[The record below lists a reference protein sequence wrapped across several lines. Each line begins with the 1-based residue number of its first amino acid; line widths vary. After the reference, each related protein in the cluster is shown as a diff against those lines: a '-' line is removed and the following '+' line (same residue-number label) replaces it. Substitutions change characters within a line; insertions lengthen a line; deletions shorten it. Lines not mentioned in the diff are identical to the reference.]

1 MRLPT
6 LPNEHGVRLAFSN
19 DIAFLLPFGVTL
31 GAIALAGSLALVL
44 MAMRARS
51 DALLKRAARRTARA
65 EAKFQKEAAIV
76 SADPGALFV
85 WRNIDGD
92 VEARAGAAAVL
103 ADVLDKDTHGD
114 LKDALQ
120 TLGSGGSLF
129 SLTVPGAD
137 GRVFQAYGKPAA
149 GQAALWLRDV
159 TPDAEANYNLTIRL
173 TASEIERA
181 RLGDLLD
188 VSPMPVWRR
197 NQNLDLVWVN
207 RAYATAVDPA
217 IGQDPVADQMEL
229 DRDSRAIAERAL
241 ETNETQTALHYL
253 VVGGQR
259 RAFEIQCVPMG
270 DGVASFA
277 VDVTDVD
284 ETKRLLQQHID
295 AHEETLHRL
304 PVAVAIFGPDQ
315 RLKFS
320 NKAFVKLWDLDERW
334 LGTHPPDG
342 DILERLREARRLP
355 EQRDFAAW
363 KRERLALYTSVI
375 AEREE
380 HWHLPRGS
388 TLRVT
393 CQPHPFGGLI
403 FIYAD
408 VTNQL
413 ALERSLNQL
422 SSVQRTTIDH
432 LSEALAV
439 FGTDGRLKLSNK
451 AFAEYWQIDP
461 KTLADQPRFADVFA
475 LCRRVLPDEGHWSML
490 TSLITGAT
498 AERRVAFDGLERNDQ
513 KVLSFAAAPLPDG
526 SLLLSY
532 RDVTDTAMREKALE
546 ERNAALL
553 ASDKLKSDFI
563 SNVSYQLR
571 TPLNSIMGFTDML
584 AQGIAGKLT
593 EKQSGYLADILNAS
607 KTLETLI
614 NDILDLALIEAG
626 TIELDRREVDI
637 ADVLASVRPLVEE
650 RARKARVEIVNEGG
664 ASSGTIWADQKRLL
678 QIVYNL
684 VINAIEH
691 TPPNG
696 RIVYGAEGV
705 AGEVRITVSDTGVG
719 IPSEYQPVAFERFES
734 TTRAKDARR
743 AGLGLALVRSFVE
756 LHGGWVELDSVVG
769 KGTRV
774 TCHFP
779 RHAVSEPSIDVPVE
793 AAEPAPKNAAKRDAK
808 TG

>member
-1 MRLPT
+1 
-6 LPNEHGVRLAFSN
+6 
-19 DIAFLLPFGVTL
+19 
-31 GAIALAGSLALVL
+31 
-44 MAMRARS
+44 
-51 DALLKRAARRTARA
+51 
-65 EAKFQKEAAIV
+65 
-76 SADPGALFV
+76 
-85 WRNIDGD
+85 
-92 VEARAGAAAVL
+92 EARAGAAAVL
-103 ADVLDKDTHGD
+103 DGVIENDAQGE
-114 LKDALQ
+114 LKDALD
-120 TLGSGGSLF
+120 TLETGGSLF

-159 TPDAEANYNLTIRL
+159 TPDAEANYSLTVRL

-197 NQNLDLVWVN
+197 GANLDLVWVN
-207 RAYATAVDPA
+207 RAYTTAVDPGM
-217 IGQDPVADQMEL
+217 GQDVIADQLEL
-229 DRDSRAIAERAL
+229 DRESRAIAERAL
-241 ETNETQTALHYL
+241 ETNETQTALHYV

-259 RAFEIQCVPMG
+259 RSFEIQAVPMG

-334 LGTHPPDG
+334 LGTHPADG
-342 DILERLREARRLP
+342 DILERLRDARRLP

-363 KRERLALYTSVI
+363 KKERLALYTSVI
-375 AEREE
+375 EEREE
-380 HWHLPRGS
+380 HWHLPRGA

-432 LSEALAV
+432 LAEALAV

-451 AFAEYWQIDP
+451 AFAEYWRIDP
-461 KTLADQPRFADVFA
+461 KALADQPRFADVFA
-475 LCRRVLPDEGHWSML
+475 LCRRMLPDEGHWSQL
-490 TSLITGAT
+490 TLLVTGAS
-498 AERRVAFDGLERNDQ
+498 ADRHLKIDGLARNDDR
-513 KVLSFAAAPLPDG
+513 VLNFAAAPLPDG

-571 TPLNSIMGFTDML
+571 TPLNSIMGFADAMSTGL
-584 AQGIAGKLT
+584 GGKPND
-593 EKQSGYLADILNAS
+593 KQREYLSDILTAS
-607 KTLETLI
+607 RTLETLI

-626 TIELDRREVDI
+626 TIELDRKDIEV
-637 ADVLASVRPLVEE
+637 ADVLAAVRPLVEE
-650 RARKARVEIVNEGG
+650 RARKARVEIVNECETSIG
-664 ASSGTIWADQKRLL
+664 AVWADQKRLL
-678 QIVYNL
+678 QVVYNL

-705 AGEVRITVSDTGVG
+705 AGEVRLYVNDTGVG
-719 IPSEYQPVAFERFES
+719 IPAEYQPVAFERFES

-756 LHGGWVELDSVVG
+756 LHGGWVELDSAVG

-779 RHAVSEPSIDVPVE
+779 RHAVEAPTGE
-793 AAEPAPKNAAKRDAK
+793 AAAPK
-808 TG
+808 

>member
-1 MRLPT
+1 LD
-6 LPNEHGVRLAFSN
+6 FSN

-31 GAIALAGSLALVL
+31 GAIALAGSLALVM
-44 MAMRARS
+44 MAMRMRS

-76 SADPGALFV
+76 SADPGSLFV

-103 ADVLDKDTHGD
+103 AGVLENDAHGD
-114 LKDALQ
+114 LKDALS
-120 TLGSGGSLF
+120 TLESGGSLF

-159 TPDAEANYNLTIRL
+159 TPDAEANYNLTVRL

-197 NQNLDLVWVN
+197 GQNLDLLWVN
-207 RAYATAVDPA
+207 RAYTAAVDPG
-217 IGQDPVADQMEL
+217 IGQDAVDDQLEL
-229 DRDSRAIAERAL
+229 DRDSRALAEKAL
-241 ETNETQTALHYL
+241 ETNEAQTALHYL

-320 NKAFVKLWDLDERW
+320 NKAFVKLWDLEERW
-334 LGTHPPDG
+334 LATHPSDG
-342 DILERLREARRLP
+342 DILERLRESRRLP

-363 KRERLALYTSVI
+363 KKERLALYTSVI
-375 AEREE
+375 EEREE
-380 HWHLPRGS
+380 HWHLPRGT

-408 VTNQL
+408 VTNQM

-439 FGTDGRLKLSNK
+439 FGTDGRLKLSNR
-451 AFAEYWQIDP
+451 AFAEYWRIDP
-461 KTLADQPRFADVFA
+461 KLLADQPRFADVFA

-490 TSLITGAT
+490 TMLITGAA
-498 AERRVAFDGLERNDQ
+498 AERRVTVDNLERNDD
-513 KVLSFAAAPLPDG
+513 KVLSFSAAPLPDG

-584 AQGIAGKLT
+584 AQGIAGRLT
-593 EKQSGYLADILNAS
+593 EKQNSYLADILNAS

-626 TIELDRREVDI
+626 TIELDRRDVDVG
-637 ADVLASVRPLVEE
+637 DVLASVRPLVEE

-664 ASSGTIWADQKRLL
+664 PADGALWADQKRLL
-678 QIVYNL
+678 QVVYNL

-705 AGEVRITVSDTGVG
+705 AGEVRVYVNDTGVG

-779 RHAVSEPSIDVPVE
+779 RHAVAETPGEVVASDTT
-793 AAEPAPKNAAKRDAK
+793 AAASRSGDGKARGAKGR
-808 TG
+808 

>member
-1 MRLPT
+1 M
-6 LPNEHGVRLAFSN
+6 EASS
-19 DIAFLLPFGVTL
+19 DIAFLLPFGVTV
-31 GAIALAGSLALVL
+31 GAIALAGSLAFVM
-44 MAMRARS
+44 MAMRAQS
-51 DALLKRAARRTARA
+51 DALLKRAVKRTARA
-65 EAKFQKEAAIV
+65 EAKFQREAAIV
-76 SADPGALFV
+76 TGDPGALFV
-85 WRNIDGD
+85 WRNIDGEP
-92 VEARAGAAAVL
+92 EARAGAATVL
-103 ADVLDKDTHGD
+103 AGCLEADQHGD
-114 LKDALQ
+114 LKEALDS
-120 TLGSGGSLF
+120 LGGDGSLF
-129 SLTVPGAD
+129 SMTVPGAD

-159 TPDAEANYNLTIRL
+159 TPDAEQNYNLTVRL
-173 TASEIERA
+173 TASEIERG

-188 VSPMPVWRR
+188 VAPMPVWRR
-197 NQNLDLVWVN
+197 GNDLDLVWAN
-207 RAYATAVDPA
+207 RAYTNAVDPA
-217 IGQDPVADQMEL
+217 IGQDVINDQLEL
-229 DRDSRAIAERAL
+229 DRDSRALAEKAL
-241 ETNETQTALHYL
+241 ATNQTQSEMRYV

-259 RAFEIQCVPMG
+259 RAFDVYAVPMG

-284 ETKRLLQQHID
+284 ETKRLLQKHID
-295 AHEETLHRL
+295 THEETLHRL

-320 NKAFVKLWDLDERW
+320 NKAYAKLWDLDERW
-334 LGTHPPDG
+334 LATHPSDG
-342 DILERLREARRLP
+342 EILERLREMRRLP
-355 EQRDFAAW
+355 EQRDFAPW
-363 KRERLALYTSVI
+363 KKERLALYTNVI
-375 AEREE
+375 DEREE

-403 FIYAD
+403 FIYDD
-408 VTNQL
+408 VTNQM

-432 LSEALAV
+432 LTEALAV
-439 FGTDGRLKLSNK
+439 FGTDGRLKLFNT
-451 AFAEYWQIDP
+451 AFAKDWRIDP
-461 KTLADQPRFADVFA
+461 KSLADQPRFADVFA

-490 TSLITGAT
+490 TMLITGAA
-498 AERRVAFDGLERNDQ
+498 AERRVNVERLQRNDD
-513 KVLSFAAAPLPDG
+513 KVVSFAAAPLPDG

-546 ERNAALL
+546 ERNEALL

-571 TPLNSIMGFTDML
+571 TPLNSIMGFADML
-584 AQGIAGKLT
+584 NQGIAGKLSD
-593 EKQSGYLADILNAS
+593 KQSGYLADILNAS

-626 TIELDRREVDI
+626 TIELDRRDI
-637 ADVLASVRPLVEE
+637 DVAEVLANVRPLVEE
-650 RARKARVEIVNEGG
+650 RARKARVTIECDCDGDI
-664 ASSGTIWADQKRLL
+664 GTVWADQKRLL
-678 QIVYNL
+678 QVVYNL

-705 AGEVRITVSDTGVG
+705 AGEVRVFVNDTGVG
-719 IPSEYQPVAFERFES
+719 IPAAYQPVAFERFES
-734 TTRAKDARR
+734 TTRVKDARR

-756 LHGGWVELDSVVG
+756 LHGGWVELDSTVG

-779 RHAVSEPSIDVPVE
+779 RHKIT
-793 AAEPAPKNAAKRDAK
+793 PASGEGDAGLRGAKA
-808 TG
+808 G

>member
-1 MRLPT
+1 M
-6 LPNEHGVRLAFSN
+6 
-19 DIAFLLPFGVTL
+19 TL
-31 GAIALAGSLALVL
+31 GAIALAGSLALIML
-44 MAMRARS
+44 AMRARS
-51 DALLKRAARRTARA
+51 DALLKRAVRRTARA

-76 SADPGALFV
+76 SADPGSLFV

-92 VEARAGAAAVL
+92 VEARAGASAVL
-103 ADVLDKDTHGD
+103 AGVLDNDEHGD
-114 LKDALQ
+114 LKDALD
-120 TLGSGGSLF
+120 TLGAQGSLF

-159 TPDAEANYNLTIRL
+159 TPDAEANYNLTVRL

-188 VSPMPVWRR
+188 VAPMPVWRR
-197 NQNLDLVWVN
+197 GQNLDLVWAN
-207 RAYATAVDPA
+207 RAYASAVDPG
-217 IGQDPVADQMEL
+217 IGQDIVADQLEL
-229 DRDSRAIAERAL
+229 DRDSRALAEKAL
-241 ETNETQTALHYL
+241 ETNERQSELHYL

-259 RAFEIQCVPMG
+259 RAFEIHAVPMG

-277 VDVTDVD
+277 LDVTDVD

-320 NKAFVKLWDLDERW
+320 NKAFVRLWDLEERW
-334 LGTHPPDG
+334 LGTHPSDG
-342 DILERLREARRLP
+342 DILERLREMRRLP
-355 EQRDFAAW
+355 EQRDFNAW
-363 KRERLALYTSVI
+363 KKERLALYTSVI
-375 AEREE
+375 EEREE

-432 LSEALAV
+432 LTEALAV
-439 FGTDGRLKLSNK
+439 FGTDGRLKLFNK
-451 AFAEYWQIDP
+451 AFAEYWRIDP
-461 KTLADQPRFADVFA
+461 KALADQPRFADVFA
-475 LCRRVLPDEGHWSML
+475 LCRRMLPDEGHWSQL
-490 TSLITGAT
+490 TMLITGAA
-498 AERRVAFDGLERNDQ
+498 AERRVKVDGLECSDERM
-513 KVLSFAAAPLPDG
+513 LSFAAAPLPDG
-526 SLLLSY
+526 ALLLSY

-553 ASDKLKSDFI
+553 ASDKLKSDFV
-563 SNVSYQLR
+563 SNVSRQLR
-571 TPLNSIMGFTDML
+571 DPLNSIMGFADSMNY
-584 AQGIAGKLT
+584 GIAGALN
-593 EKQSGYLADILNAS
+593 EKQKEYVADILTAS

-626 TIELDRREVDI
+626 TIELDRQDIDVAEV
-637 ADVLASVRPLVEE
+637 LGNVRPLVED
-650 RARKARVEIVNEGG
+650 RARKAQVQIVNECDTPI
-664 ASSGTIWADQKRLL
+664 GTVWADQKRLL
-678 QIVYNL
+678 QVVYNL

-705 AGEVRITVSDTGVG
+705 AGEVRVYVNDTGAG
-719 IPSEYQPVAFERFES
+719 IPAAYQPVAFERFES

-769 KGTRV
+769 RGTRV

-779 RHAVSEPSIDVPVE
+779 RHAVGETAGENAPAE
-793 AAEPAPKNAAKRDAK
+793 AEEALDGKKAK
-808 TG
+808 TTKAR

>member
-1 MRLPT
+1 M
-6 LPNEHGVRLAFSN
+6 EFSN
-19 DIAFLLPFGVTL
+19 NIAILLPFGVTL
-31 GAIALAGSLALVL
+31 GAIALAGSLALIM
-44 MAMRARS
+44 MAIRARA
-51 DALLKRAARRTARA
+51 DAQLKLAALRTARA

-76 SADPGALFV
+76 SADPGSLFV

-103 ADVLDKDTHGD
+103 DGVLASDAQGE
-114 LKDALQ
+114 LKDALD
-120 TLGSGGSLF
+120 TLGTGGSLF
-129 SLTVPGAD
+129 SMTVPCAD

-159 TPDAEANYNLTIRL
+159 TPDAEANYNLTVRL

-197 NQNLDLVWVN
+197 GANLDLVWVN
-207 RAYATAVDPA
+207 RAYAAAVDPS
-217 IGQDPVADQMEL
+217 IGQDVIADQLEL
-229 DRDSRAIAERAL
+229 DRDSRALAEKAL
-241 ETNETQTALHYL
+241 ETNATQTALHHI

-259 RAFEIQCVPMG
+259 RSFEIQCVPMG

-284 ETKRLLQQHID
+284 ETKRLLQRHID

-320 NKAFVKLWDLDERW
+320 NKAFAKLWDLEERW
-334 LGTHPPDG
+334 LGTHPADG
-342 DILERLREARRLP
+342 DLLERLREARKLP

-363 KRERLALYTSVI
+363 KKERLALYTSVI
-375 AEREE
+375 EEREE

-432 LSEALAV
+432 LTEALAV
-439 FGTDGRLKLSNK
+439 FGTDGRLKLFNK
-451 AFAEYWQIDP
+451 AFAEYWRIDP
-461 KTLADQPRFADVFA
+461 KALAEQPRFADVFA
-475 LCRRVLPDEGHWSML
+475 LCRRMLPDEAHWSQL
-490 TSLITGAT
+490 TLLVTGAS
-498 AERRVAFDGLERNDQ
+498 AERHTKVERLECNDDRM
-513 KVLSFAAAPLPDG
+513 LSFAAAPLPDG

-571 TPLNSIMGFTDML
+571 TPLNSIMGFADAMNN
-584 AQGIAGKLT
+584 GIGGKLSD
-593 EKQSGYLADILNAS
+593 KQREYLTDILTAS
-607 KTLETLI
+607 RTLETLI

-626 TIELDRREVDI
+626 TIELDRKDI
-637 ADVLASVRPLVEE
+637 DVAEVLAGVKPLVEE
-650 RARKARVEIVNEGG
+650 RARKAHVAIVNECDPSIG
-664 ASSGTIWADQKRLL
+664 AMWGDQKRLL
-678 QIVYNL
+678 QVVYNL

-705 AGEVRITVSDTGVG
+705 AGEVRVYVNDTGVG
-719 IPSEYQPVAFERFES
+719 IPPEYQPVAFERFES

-756 LHGGWVELDSVVG
+756 LHGGWVELDSAVG

-779 RHAVSEPSIDVPVE
+779 RHAVEEQPVDV
-793 AAEPAPKNAAKRDAK
+793 AAADAAAKSAK
-808 TG
+808 IKGTKAR

>member
-1 MRLPT
+1 
-6 LPNEHGVRLAFSN
+6 LAFSN

-31 GAIALAGSLALVL
+31 GAIALAGSLALIM
-44 MAMRARS
+44 MAMRVRS

-76 SADPGALFV
+76 SADPGSLFV

-103 ADVLDKDTHGD
+103 AGVLENDMHGD
-114 LKDALQ
+114 LKDALS
-120 TLGSGGSLF
+120 TLESGGSLF

-159 TPDAEANYNLTIRL
+159 TPDAEANYNLTVRL

-197 NQNLDLVWVN
+197 GQNLDLLWVN
-207 RAYATAVDPA
+207 RAYTAAVDPG
-217 IGQDPVADQMEL
+217 IGQDPIADQLEL
-229 DRDSRAIAERAL
+229 DRDSRALAEKAL
-241 ETNETQTALHYL
+241 ESNEAQTALHYL

-284 ETKRLLQQHID
+284 QTKRLLQQHID

-320 NKAFVKLWDLDERW
+320 NKAFVKLWDLEERW
-334 LGTHPPDG
+334 LATHPSDG
-342 DILERLREARRLP
+342 DILERLRESRRLP

-375 AEREE
+375 EEREE
-380 HWHLPRGS
+380 HWHLPRGT

-408 VTNQL
+408 VTNQM

-439 FGTDGRLKLSNK
+439 FGTDGRLKLSNR
-451 AFAEYWQIDP
+451 AFAEYWRIDP

-490 TSLITGAT
+490 TMLITGAA
-498 AERRVAFDGLERNDQ
+498 AERRVTVDGLERNDDT
-513 KVLSFAAAPLPDG
+513 VLSFSAAPLPDG

-593 EKQSGYLADILNAS
+593 DKQTSYLADILNAS

-626 TIELDRREVDI
+626 TIELDRRDVDVG
-637 ADVLASVRPLVEE
+637 DVLASVRPLVEE

-664 ASSGTIWADQKRLL
+664 PADGTMWADQKRLL
-678 QIVYNL
+678 QVVYNL

-705 AGEVRITVSDTGVG
+705 AGEVRVYVNDTGVG
-719 IPSEYQPVAFERFES
+719 IPSAYQPVAFERFES

-779 RHAVSEPSIDVPVE
+779 RHAVDAPADASVETKEPK
-793 AAEPAPKNAAKRDAK
+793 PKGAAKRDAK
-808 TG
+808 AG

>member
-1 MRLPT
+1 M
-6 LPNEHGVRLAFSN
+6 V
-19 DIAFLLPFGVTL
+19 
-31 GAIALAGSLALVL
+31 
-44 MAMRARS
+44 AMRSQS
-51 DALLKRAARRTARA
+51 DAMLRRAAQRTARA

-76 SADPGALFV
+76 SGDPGALFV
-85 WRNIDGD
+85 WRNIDGEP
-92 VEARAGAAAVL
+92 EARAGAANVL
-103 ADVLDKDTHGD
+103 AGCLSADGRGD
-114 LKDALQ
+114 LKGALD
-120 TLGSGGSLF
+120 TLGDEGSLF
-129 SLTVPGAD
+129 SMTVPGAD

-149 GQAALWLRDV
+149 GQAAVWLRDV
-159 TPDAEANYNLTIRL
+159 TPDAEANYNLTVRL
-173 TASEIERA
+173 TASEVERG

-197 NQNLDLVWVN
+197 GPNLDLLWVN
-207 RAYATAVDPA
+207 KAYTNAVDPPV
-217 IGQDPVADQMEL
+217 GQDVIADQLEL
-229 DRDSRAIAERAL
+229 DRDSRALAERAL
-241 ETNETQTALHYL
+241 ESKQTQVELRHV

-259 RAFEIQCVPMG
+259 RAFDFYAVPMG

-284 ETKRLLQQHID
+284 ETKRLLQKHID
-295 AHEETLHRL
+295 THEETLHRL

-315 RLKFS
+315 KLKFS
-320 NKAFVKLWDLDERW
+320 NKEYARLWDLDERW
-334 LGTHPPDG
+334 LATHPSDSE
-342 DILERLREARRLP
+342 ILERLRESRRLP
-355 EQRDFAAW
+355 EQRDFASW
-363 KRERLALYTSVI
+363 KKERLALYTSVI
-375 AEREE
+375 DEREE

-403 FIYAD
+403 FIYDD
-408 VTNQL
+408 VTNQM

-432 LSEALAV
+432 LTEALAV
-439 FGTDGRLKLSNK
+439 FGTDGRLKLFNK
-451 AFAEYWQIDP
+451 AFAEYWKIDA
-461 KTLADQPRFADVFA
+461 KALAEQPRFADVFQ
-475 LCRRVLPDEGHWSML
+475 LCRRVLPDESHWSML
-490 TSLITGAT
+490 TMLITGA
-498 AERRVAFDGLERNDQ
+498 ASERRVSAERLTRSDER
-513 KVLSFAAAPLPDG
+513 VLSFAAAPLPDG

-571 TPLNSIMGFTDML
+571 TPLNSIMGFADLMN
-584 AQGIAGKLT
+584 QGIAGKLT
-593 EKQSGYLADILNAS
+593 DKQSNYLGDILAAS
-607 KTLETLI
+607 KTLETLV

-626 TIELDRREVDI
+626 TIELDRKDVVV
-637 ADVLASVRPLVEE
+637 ADVLAGVMPLVEE
-650 RARKARVEIVNEGG
+650 KARKARVEVTCENGKDIGELFV
-664 ASSGTIWADQKRLL
+664 DQKRLL
-678 QIVYNL
+678 QIAYNL

-696 RIVYGAEGV
+696 RIVFGAEGA
-705 AGEVRITVSDTGVG
+705 AGEVRVFVNDTGVG
-719 IPSEYQPVAFERFES
+719 IPAAYQPVAFERFES
-734 TTRAKDARR
+734 TTRTKDARR

-756 LHGGWVELDSVVG
+756 LHGGWVELDSAVG

-779 RHAVSEPSIDVPVE
+779 RHALQSGTTGAADKTE
-793 AAEPAPKNAAKRDAK
+793 ASTKGAK

>member
-1 MRLPT
+1 L
-6 LPNEHGVRLAFSN
+6 EFSN
-19 DIAFLLPFGVTL
+19 NIAILLPFGVTL
-31 GAIALAGSLALVL
+31 GAIALAGSLALIM
-44 MAMRARS
+44 MAMRARA
-51 DALLKRAARRTARA
+51 DAQLKRAVRRTAWA

-103 ADVLDKDTHGD
+103 DGVLENDAQGE
-114 LKDALQ
+114 LQDALD
-120 TLGSGGSLF
+120 TLETGGSLF

-159 TPDAEANYNLTIRL
+159 TPDAEANYSLTVRL

-197 NQNLDLVWVN
+197 GVNLDLVWVN
-207 RAYATAVDPA
+207 RAYTAAIDPG
-217 IGQDPVADQMEL
+217 IGQDVIADQLEL
-229 DRDSRAIAERAL
+229 DRDSRALAERAL
-241 ETNETQTALHYL
+241 ETNETQTALHYV

-259 RAFEIQCVPMG
+259 RSFEIQAVPMG

-277 VDVTDVD
+277 VDLTDVD

-295 AHEETLHRL
+295 AHAETLHRL

-334 LGTHPPDG
+334 LGTHPADG

-363 KRERLALYTSVI
+363 KKERLALYTSVI
-375 AEREE
+375 EEREE

-432 LSEALAV
+432 LAEALAV

-451 AFAEYWQIDP
+451 AFAEYWRIDP
-461 KTLADQPRFADVFA
+461 KALAEQPRFADVFA
-475 LCRRVLPDEGHWSML
+475 LCRRMLPDEGHWSQL
-490 TSLITGAT
+490 TLLVTGAS
-498 AERRVAFDGLERNDQ
+498 AERHLKVDRLARNDDR
-513 KVLSFAAAPLPDG
+513 VLSFAAAPLPDG

-532 RDVTDTAMREKALE
+532 RDVTDTAMREAALE

-571 TPLNSIMGFTDML
+571 TPLNSIMGFADAMN
-584 AQGIAGKLT
+584 QGIGGKLNDKHK
-593 EKQSGYLADILNAS
+593 EYLTDILTAS
-607 KTLETLI
+607 RTLETLI

-626 TIELDRREVDI
+626 TIELDRKDVEI

-650 RARKARVEIVNEGG
+650 RARKARVTIVNECE
-664 ASSGTIWADQKRLL
+664 ASIGTVWADQKRLL
-678 QIVYNL
+678 QVVYNL

-705 AGEVRITVSDTGVG
+705 AGEVRLYVNDTGVG
-719 IPSEYQPVAFERFES
+719 IPAEYQPVAFERFES

-756 LHGGWVELDSVVG
+756 LHGGWVELDSAVG

-779 RHAVSEPSIDVPVE
+779 RHAVEERPTE
-793 AAEPAPKNAAKRDAK
+793 AAAEATPKAAKAK
-808 TG
+808 GKAR

>member
-1 MRLPT
+1 M
-6 LPNEHGVRLAFSN
+6 EFSN
-19 DIAFLLPFGVTL
+19 DIAILLPFGVTL
-31 GAIALAGSLALVL
+31 GAIALAGSLALVM
-44 MAMRARS
+44 MAMRARA
-51 DALLKRAARRTARA
+51 DAQLKRAARRTARA
-65 EAKFQKEAAIV
+65 EAQFQKEAAIV

-103 ADVLDKDTHGD
+103 DGVLQNDSHGE

-120 TLGSGGSLF
+120 TLETGGSLF

-159 TPDAEANYNLTIRL
+159 TPDAEANYSLTVRL

-197 NQNLDLVWVN
+197 GLDLDLVWVN
-207 RAYATAVDPA
+207 RAYTAAVDPG
-217 IGQDPVADQMEL
+217 IGQDVIADQLEL
-229 DRDSRAIAERAL
+229 DRDSRALAEKAL
-241 ETNETQTALHYL
+241 EANETQTALHYV

-259 RAFEIQCVPMG
+259 RSFEIQAVPMG

-334 LGTHPPDG
+334 LGTHPADG
-342 DILERLREARRLP
+342 DILERLRDARRLP

-363 KRERLALYTSVI
+363 KKERLALYTSVI
-375 AEREE
+375 EEREE

-432 LSEALAV
+432 LAEALAV
-439 FGTDGRLKLSNK
+439 FGTDGRLKLFNK
-451 AFAEYWQIDP
+451 AFAEYWRIDP
-461 KTLADQPRFADVFA
+461 KALADQPRFADVFA
-475 LCRRVLPDEGHWSML
+475 LCRRVLPDEAHWSQL
-490 TSLITGAT
+490 TLLVTGAS
-498 AERRVAFDGLERNDQ
+498 ADRHLKVDGLARNDDR
-513 KVLSFAAAPLPDG
+513 VLSFAAAPLPDG

-571 TPLNSIMGFTDML
+571 TPLNSIMGFADAMN
-584 AQGIAGKLT
+584 QGIGGKLND
-593 EKQSGYLADILNAS
+593 KQREYLTDILTAS

-626 TIELDRREVDI
+626 TIELDRRDVDV
-637 ADVLASVRPLVEE
+637 AEVLASVRPLVEE
-650 RARKARVEIVNEGG
+650 RARKARVEIVAECD
-664 ASSGTIWADQKRLL
+664 ASIGLVWADQKRLL
-678 QIVYNL
+678 QVVYNL

-705 AGEVRITVSDTGVG
+705 AGEVRVYVNDTGVG

-756 LHGGWVELDSVVG
+756 LHGGWVELDSAVG

-779 RHAVSEPSIDVPVE
+779 RHAVEAPAGE
-793 AAEPAPKNAAKRDAK
+793 AAADAPKAAKVKGR
-808 TG
+808 

>member
-1 MRLPT
+1 M
-6 LPNEHGVRLAFSN
+6 EASS

-31 GAIALAGSLALVL
+31 GAIALAGSLAFV
-44 MAMRARS
+44 MVAMRSQS
-51 DALLKRAARRTARA
+51 DAMLRRAAQRTARA

-76 SADPGALFV
+76 SGDPGALFV
-85 WRNIDGD
+85 WRNIDGEP
-92 VEARAGAAAVL
+92 EARAGAANVL
-103 ADVLDKDTHGD
+103 AGCLSADDRGD
-114 LKDALQ
+114 LKDALD
-120 TLGSGGSLF
+120 TLGDEGSLF
-129 SLTVPGAD
+129 SMTVPGAD

-149 GQAALWLRDV
+149 GQAAVWLRDV
-159 TPDAEANYNLTIRL
+159 TPDAEANYNLTVRL
-173 TASEIERA
+173 TASEVERG

-197 NQNLDLVWVN
+197 GPNLDLLWVN
-207 RAYATAVDPA
+207 KAYTNAVDPPV
-217 IGQDPVADQMEL
+217 GQDVIADQLEL
-229 DRDSRAIAERAL
+229 DRDSRSLAERAL
-241 ETNETQTALHYL
+241 ESKQTQVELRHV

-259 RAFEIQCVPMG
+259 RAFDFYAVPMG

-284 ETKRLLQQHID
+284 ETKRLLQKHID
-295 AHEETLHRL
+295 THEETLHRL

-315 RLKFS
+315 KLKFS
-320 NKAFVKLWDLDERW
+320 NKEYARLWDLEERW
-334 LGTHPPDG
+334 LGTHPSDG
-342 DILERLREARRLP
+342 EILERLRESRRLP
-355 EQRDFAAW
+355 EQRDFASW
-363 KRERLALYTSVI
+363 KKERLALYTSVI
-375 AEREE
+375 DEREE

-403 FIYAD
+403 FIYDD
-408 VTNQL
+408 VTNQM

-432 LSEALAV
+432 LTEALAV
-439 FGTDGRLKLSNK
+439 FGTDGRLKLFNK
-451 AFAEYWQIDP
+451 AFAEYWKIDA
-461 KTLADQPRFADVFA
+461 KALAEQPRFADVFQ
-475 LCRRVLPDEGHWSML
+475 LCRRVLPDESHWSML
-490 TSLITGAT
+490 TMLITGA
-498 AERRVAFDGLERNDQ
+498 ASERRVSAERLTRSDE

-571 TPLNSIMGFTDML
+571 TPLNSIMGFADLMN
-584 AQGIAGKLT
+584 QGIAGKLT
-593 EKQSGYLADILNAS
+593 DKQSNYLGDILNAS
-607 KTLETLI
+607 KTLETLV

-626 TIELDRREVDI
+626 TIELDRKDVVV
-637 ADVLASVRPLVEE
+637 ADVLAGVMPLVEE
-650 RARKARVEIVNEGG
+650 KARKARVEVTCENGKDVGELFV
-664 ASSGTIWADQKRLL
+664 DQRRLL
-678 QIVYNL
+678 QIAYNL

-696 RIVYGAEGV
+696 RIVFGAEGA
-705 AGEVRITVSDTGVG
+705 AGEVRVFVNDTGVG
-719 IPSEYQPVAFERFES
+719 IPAAYQPVAFERFES
-734 TTRAKDARR
+734 TTRTKDARR

-756 LHGGWVELDSVVG
+756 LHGGWVELDSAVG

-779 RHAVSEPSIDVPVE
+779 RHAVQSGATGATADKSE
-793 AAEPAPKNAAKRDAK
+793 AGAKGAK

>member
-1 MRLPT
+1 MEL
-6 LPNEHGVRLAFSN
+6 SN
-19 DIAFLLPFGVTL
+19 DIAFWLPFGVTL
-31 GAIALAGSLALVL
+31 GAIALAGSLVFVL
-44 MAMRARS
+44 LAMRARS
-51 DALLKRAARRTARA
+51 DALLRRAVKRTRQA
-65 EAKFQKEAAIV
+65 EAKFQREAAIV
-76 SADPGALFV
+76 NGDPGALFV
-85 WRNIDGD
+85 WRNIDGEP
-92 VEARAGAAAVL
+92 EARAGAMS
-103 ADVLDKDTHGD
+103 VLDGC
-114 LKDALQ
+114 LEEDAQGELRDAIE
-120 TLGSGGSLF
+120 TLGGDGSLF
-129 SLTVPGAD
+129 SMTVPGPE

-159 TPDAEANYNLTIRL
+159 TPDAEANYNLTVRL
-173 TASEIERA
+173 TASEIERG

-188 VSPMPVWRR
+188 VAPMPVWRR
-197 NQNLDLVWVN
+197 GQNLDLVWVN
-207 RAYATAVDPA
+207 RAYAKAVDPA
-217 IGQDPVADQMEL
+217 IGQDVIADQIEL
-229 DRDSRAIAERAL
+229 DRDSRSLAERAL
-241 ETNETQTALHYL
+241 ETNEPQSEMRYV

-259 RAFEIQCVPMG
+259 RAFDIRAVPMG

-277 VDVTDVD
+277 IDVTDVA

-315 RLKFS
+315 RLEFS
-320 NKAFVKLWDLDERW
+320 NKAYAKLWDMEERW
-334 LGTHPPDG
+334 LGSHPSDG
-342 DILERLREARRLP
+342 DILERLRETRKLP

-363 KRERLALYTSVI
+363 KRERLALYTNVI
-375 AEREE
+375 EEREE

-408 VTNQL
+408 VTDQM

-451 AFAEYWQIDP
+451 AFAEYWRIEP
-461 KTLADQPRFADVFA
+461 KALADQPRFADVFQ
-475 LCRRVLPDEGHWSML
+475 LCRRILPDETHWSML
-490 TSLITGAT
+490 TMLITGA
-498 AERRVAFDGLERNDQ
+498 APERRVSVDNLKCADE

-526 SLLLSY
+526 SLLLTY

-571 TPLNSIMGFTDML
+571 TPLNSIMGFADLMS
-584 AQGIAGKLT
+584 QGIAGKISDRQ
-593 EKQSGYLADILNAS
+593 KNYLADILNAS

-626 TIELDRREVDI
+626 TIELDRTDVNVAE
-637 ADVLASVRPLVEE
+637 VLASVRPLVEE
-650 RARKARVEIVNEGG
+650 RARKARVEIIGDYDETVG
-664 ASSGTIWADQKRLL
+664 SFFADQKRLV

-696 RIVYGAEGV
+696 KIVYGAEGA
-705 AGEVRITVSDTGVG
+705 AGEVRLFVNDTGVG
-719 IPSEYQPVAFERFES
+719 IPPEYQPVAFERFES

-756 LHGGWVELDSVVG
+756 LHGGWVELDSTVG
-769 KGTRV
+769 KGTRI

-779 RHAVSEPSIDVPVE
+779 RHAVEQAPA
-793 AAEPAPKNAAKRDAK
+793 AAERPPQATAKKRREAN
-808 TG
+808 